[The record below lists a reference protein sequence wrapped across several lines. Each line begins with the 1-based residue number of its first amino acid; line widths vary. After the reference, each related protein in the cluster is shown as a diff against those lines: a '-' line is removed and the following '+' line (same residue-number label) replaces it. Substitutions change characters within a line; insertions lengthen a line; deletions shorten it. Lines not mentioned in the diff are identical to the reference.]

1 MRAYAA
7 AAPAAVAT
15 LPSAAPPLTPDAAAV
30 LSRAAADASRRR
42 HAHTTPLHA
51 AAALLSGPAPLL
63 RDACVA
69 GLASPHPLRCRA
81 LDLCFSVA
89 LDRLPTSTDLH
100 HQHHHAAAAAPP
112 LSNALAAALKRAYA
126 HHRRIGSGGVEAGDD
141 HRVGVPHLVLAILD
155 DPSVA
160 RVMREAS
167 FSSTAVKAAMLRSL
181 SDPAAP
187 DSGVYVSARV
197 MQRQA
202 AASHREEEVA
212 KVVEVLKRGKKRNPV
227 LVGDTADVDAVVQE
241 VVALIQRQRL
251 GNARVISFPREL
263 GDLVDMDRAELAAKI
278 RELGEAVRSA
288 ASSGG
293 GGVVVNLGN
302 LQWLVEER
310 CAGTGHQRQGEQQD
324 EKRRDVVLDTA
335 RAAVAEM
342 ARVLSQ
348 QHGEGEHRVWV
359 IGTATCATYLKCQ
372 VYHPALESEWDL
384 QAVPITPRPPP
395 PPPPLGLS
403 PSVGANRGILSSS
416 VEVLSTAMTAAT
428 MQRAPSLCSACVD
441 GYERERAEMASAER
455 APSCHA
461 EQPMS
466 QWLQIGTPSSARP
479 APDRAQERAREAD
492 ELRRRWRDRCAQ
504 LHSHGHGRPPPLV
517 TCSEWNG
524 ASILGNMQAAAPP
537 PVRPPV
543 QPRGAVDTDLALGL
557 AAASPAACE
566 TDDDKVLVRRLT
578 EAVRWQPEAA
588 AAVASTIAKARSGE
602 GRRRGAGANN
612 KQADAWVVFAGP
624 DAAGKRTMAE
634 ALSKSV
640 FGTGTVTVRLSAA
653 DTAGGGESA
662 VASCRGRTALDRVA
676 EAVRANPFRV
686 VVLDGAD
693 HADTVVLGAVARAVE
708 SGRLADSRGRDVA
721 LGSNIFVVIS
731 QWSPP
736 PDHLVTNSQEGDLPW
751 NMEHGT
757 RKRRP
762 EQELELELEGDRRT
776 TRARKDHSPREPLPL
791 PLDLNLSM
799 SDDHADAGVDD
810 SGGEGSRNS
819 SSDLTVEHDQDYG
832 HQPAPARCSSAPWNV
847 SELIRAVDGVVVFK
861 PVINSSEP
869 LKRSFSD
876 LMLPAAKLG
885 DVTGGGGWSSVHVD
899 EGLLD
904 RLAAGAVRTAAAAT
918 PLDAW
923 AGEVLCPSSLR
934 QFKRSLSTN
943 DVDGATVEGGG
954 GRRKGGEVFPMPVTV
969 DGN

>member
-7 AAPAAVAT
+7 AAPAVAT

-89 LDRLPTSTDLH
+89 LDRLPTSTEL
-100 HQHHHAAAAAPP
+100 QHHHDGGGGTFHAAAPP

-126 HHRRIGSGGVEAGDD
+126 HHRRIGSGGVEADD

-187 DSGVYVSARV
+187 DSGVYVNARV
-197 MQRQA
+197 MQRQ
-202 AASHREEEVA
+202 ASHREEEVA

-227 LVGDTADVDAVVQE
+227 LVGDTADVDAVLQE
-241 VVALIQRQRL
+241 VIALIQRQRL
-251 GNARVISFPREL
+251 GNARVISFPKEL
-263 GDLVDMDRAELAAKI
+263 GDLVDMDRAELVAKI
-278 RELGEAVRSA
+278 KDLGEVVKSA
-288 ASSGG
+288 LTSA
-293 GGVVVNLGN
+293 GVVVNLGN

-310 CAGTGHQRQGEQQD
+310 CAARQGEQHN
-324 EKRRDVVLDTA
+324 RRDVVLDTA

-348 QHGEGEHRVWV
+348 SGEGEHRVWV

-395 PPPPLGLS
+395 PPPPLGMS

-416 VEVLSTAMTAAT
+416 VEVLSTAMTAT
-428 MQRAPSLCSACVD
+428 MQRAPSLCNACVD
-441 GYERERAEMASAER
+441 GYERERSEMASADR
-455 APSCHA
+455 APCHA

-479 APDRAQERAREAD
+479 VDRAQEKAREAD
-492 ELRRRWRDRCAQ
+492 ELRRRWLDRCAQ
-504 LHSHGHGRPPPLV
+504 LHSHGRPPPLV

-524 ASILGNMQAAAPP
+524 ASILGNMQAPPPPP
-537 PVRPPV
+537 PVRLPV
-543 QPRGAVDTDLALGL
+543 QPKATVDTDLALGL
-557 AAASPAACE
+557 AAAGPACE
-566 TDDDKVLVRRLT
+566 TDDKLLARRLT

-588 AAVASTIAKARSGE
+588 AAVASTIAKARSG
-602 GRRRGAGANN
+602 GKRRGAGAN
-612 KQADAWVVFAGP
+612 KADAWVVFAGP
-624 DAAGKRTMAE
+624 DVVGKRNMAE

-640 FGTGTVTVRLSAA
+640 FGTGAVTVRLGCPPAR
-653 DTAGGGESA
+653 DDGGES
-662 VASCRGRTALDRVA
+662 VVSCRGRTALDRVA
-676 EAVRANPFRV
+676 EAIRANPFRV
-686 VVLDGAD
+686 VVLEGID
-693 HADTVVLGAVARAVE
+693 HADGVVHGSIVRGIE
-708 SGRLADSRGRDVA
+708 SGRLADSHGRDVA
-721 LGSNIFVVIS
+721 LGSNIFVVMS
-731 QWSPP
+731 QWSS
-736 PDHLVTNSQEGDLPW
+736 DHLRNSLEAAPLPDLPW
-751 NMEHGT
+751 CNLEHGT
-757 RKRRP
+757 GKRRA
-762 EQELELELEGDRRT
+762 EQELEGDRRT
-776 TRARKDHSPREPLPL
+776 RARKDHSAREPL

-799 SDDHADAGVDD
+799 SDDHIDAIDD

-819 SSDLTVEHDQDYG
+819 SSDLTVDHEQDYG
-832 HQPAPARCSSAPWNV
+832 QPAPARCSAPSNV
-847 SELIRAVDGVVVFK
+847 TELIKAVDGVVVFK
-861 PVINSSEP
+861 PVNSEP

-876 LMLPAAKLG
+876 LVPAKLG
-885 DVTGGGGWSSVHVD
+885 DITGGGGWPSVHVD
-899 EGLLD
+899 DGLLD
-904 RLAAGAVRTAAAAT
+904 RLAAGAVRTTAT
-918 PLDAW
+918 PALDAW
-923 AGEVLCPSSLR
+923 AGEVLCPSLR

-943 DVDGATVEGGG
+943 DVDGATVEGS

>member
-7 AAPAAVAT
+7 AAPAVAT

-89 LDRLPTSTDLH
+89 LDRLPTSTDLQ
-100 HQHHHAAAAAPP
+100 HQHNHDGFHAAAAPP

-126 HHRRIGSGGVEAGDD
+126 HHRRIGSGGVEADD

-187 DSGVYVSARV
+187 DSGVYVNAARV
-197 MQRQA
+197 MHRQA

-212 KVVEVLKRGKKRNPV
+212 KVVEVLKRSKKRNPV

-251 GNARVISFPREL
+251 GNARVVSFPREL
-263 GDLVDMDRAELAAKI
+263 GDLVDMDREELAARIK
-278 RELGEAVRSA
+278 ELGEAVRSA
-288 ASSGG
+288 SATA
-293 GGVVVNLGN
+293 GVVVNLGN

-310 CAGTGHQRQGEQQD
+310 CTGHQRQQGEQQD
-324 EKRRDVVLDTA
+324 KRRDVVLDTA

-342 ARVLSQ
+342 ARVLDHSSS
-348 QHGEGEHRVWV
+348 GEGEHRRVWV

-395 PPPPLGLS
+395 PPPLGLS

-428 MQRAPSLCSACVD
+428 MQRAPGLCNACVD

-455 APSCHA
+455 SAPCHA

-492 ELRRRWRDRCAQ
+492 ELRRRWLDRCAQ
-504 LHSHGHGRPPPLV
+504 LHTHGRPPPLV

-524 ASILGNMQAAAPP
+524 ASILGNMQAAAAPPPP

-543 QPRGAVDTDLALGL
+543 QPKSTVDTDLALGL
-557 AAASPAACE
+557 AAASPVCE
-566 TDDDKVLVRRLT
+566 ADEKVLVIRLT

-588 AAVASTIAKARSGE
+588 AAVASTIAKAKSGE
-602 GRRRGAGANN
+602 RRRRGAGANN
-612 KQADAWVVFAGP
+612 KADAWVVFAGP

-640 FGTGTVTVRLSAA
+640 FGTGTVTVRLGSPAA
-653 DTAGGGESA
+653 GDDGGES

-693 HADTVVLGAVARAVE
+693 HADAVVLGAIVRAVE

-721 LGSNIFVVIS
+721 LGSNIFVVMS
-731 QWSPP
+731 QRSPS
-736 PDHLVTNSQEGDLPW
+736 PDHLIRNSEEAAAQHLPDFPW
-751 NMEHGT
+751 NVEHGSG
-757 RKRRP
+757 KRRP
-762 EQELELELEGDRRT
+762 EQELEGDRRT
-776 TRARKDHSPREPLPL
+776 KARKDHSPRQPL

-799 SDDHADAGVDD
+799 SDDHIDAVDD

-819 SSDLTVEHDQDYG
+819 SSDLTVEHDQEYG
-832 HQPAPARCSSAPWNV
+832 QPAPARCSSAPSNV
-847 SELIRAVDGVVVFK
+847 YSELIKAVDGVVVFK
-861 PVINSSEP
+861 PVNSEP

-876 LMLPAAKLG
+876 LIPPAATKFG
-885 DVTGGGGWSSVHVD
+885 DVKGGAWPSVHVD

-904 RLAAGAVRTAAAAT
+904 RLAAGAVRTTAGA

-923 AGEVLCPSSLR
+923 AGEVLCPSLR

-943 DVDGATVEGGG
+943 DVDGAAVEGS
-954 GRRKGGEVFPMPVTV
+954 GRRKGGEMFPLPVAV
-969 DGN
+969 DGR

>member
-7 AAPAAVAT
+7 APAVAT
-15 LPSAAPPLTPDAAAV
+15 LPSAAPPMTPDAAAV

-89 LDRLPTSTDLH
+89 LDRLPTSTEL
-100 HQHHHAAAAAPP
+100 QHHDGGAFHAAAPP

-126 HHRRIGSGGVEAGDD
+126 HHRRIGSGGVEADD

-167 FSSTAVKAAMLRSL
+167 FSSTAAKAAMLRSL

-187 DSGVYVSARV
+187 DSGVYVNARV

-202 AASHREEEVA
+202 SHREEDVA

-227 LVGDTADVDAVVQE
+227 LVGDTVDVDAVVQE
-241 VVALIQRQRL
+241 VVTLIQRQRL
-251 GNARVISFPREL
+251 GNARVISFPKEF
-263 GDLVDMDRAELAAKI
+263 GDLVDMDRAELIAKI
-278 RELGEAVRSA
+278 KELGEVVTS
-288 ASSGG
+288 ASSSA
-293 GGVVVNLGN
+293 GVVVNLGN

-310 CAGTGHQRQGEQQD
+310 CAAHQGEQD
-324 EKRRDVVLDTA
+324 KRRDVVLDTA

-342 ARVLSQ
+342 ASVLNQS
-348 QHGEGEHRVWV
+348 GEGEHRVWV

-416 VEVLSTAMTAAT
+416 VEVLSTAMTAT
-428 MQRAPSLCSACVD
+428 MPRAPSLCNACVD

-455 APSCHA
+455 APCHA

-479 APDRAQERAREAD
+479 VDRAQEKAREAD

-504 LHSHGHGRPPPLV
+504 LHSHGRPPLV

-524 ASILGNMQAAAPP
+524 ASILGNVQTPPP
-537 PVRPPV
+537 PVRPLV
-543 QPRGAVDTDLALGL
+543 QPRGTVDTDLALGL
-557 AAASPAACE
+557 AAARPACE
-566 TDDDKVLVRRLT
+566 TDDKVLVRRFT

-588 AAVASTIAKARSGE
+588 AAVASAIAKAKSGE
-602 GRRRGAGANN
+602 GKRRGAGA
-612 KQADAWVVFAGP
+612 KADAWVVFAGP
-624 DAAGKRTMAE
+624 DVVGKRNMAE

-640 FGTGTVTVRLSAA
+640 FGTGAVTVRLGCPP
-653 DTAGGGESA
+653 AGDDGES
-662 VASCRGRTALDRVA
+662 VVSCRGRTALDRVA
-676 EAVRANPFRV
+676 EAIRANPFRV
-686 VVLDGAD
+686 VVLDGVD
-693 HADTVVLGAVARAVE
+693 HADNVVHGSIIRAIE
-708 SGRLADSRGRDVA
+708 SGRLADSHGRDVA
-721 LGSNIFVVIS
+721 LGSNIFVVMS
-731 QWSPP
+731 QWSSPS
-736 PDHLVTNSQEGDLPW
+736 PDHLRNSQEAVPLPDLPW
-751 NMEHGT
+751 NPEHGT
-757 RKRRP
+757 GKRRP
-762 EQELELELEGDRRT
+762 EQELEGEEDRRR
-776 TRARKDHSPREPLPL
+776 TRARKDSAREPL

-799 SDDHADAGVDD
+799 SDDHIDAIDD

-832 HQPAPARCSSAPWNV
+832 HPAPARCPAPSNV
-847 SELIRAVDGVVVFK
+847 SELIKAVDGVVVFK
-861 PVINSSEP
+861 PVNLEP

-876 LMLPAAKLG
+876 LVPAKSG
-885 DVTGGGGWSSVHVD
+885 DITGGGWPSVHID
-899 EGLLD
+899 DGLLA
-904 RLAAGAVRTAAAAT
+904 RLAAAAGAVRTTAT

-923 AGEVLCPSSLR
+923 AGEVLCPSLR

-943 DVDGATVEGGG
+943 DVDGATVEGSG
-954 GRRKGGEVFPMPVTV
+954 GRRKGGEVFPMPVAV

>member
-7 AAPAAVAT
+7 AAPAVAT

-51 AAALLSGPAPLL
+51 AAALLSGPAPLI

-89 LDRLPTSTDLH
+89 LDRLPTSTDLQ
-100 HQHHHAAAAAPP
+100 HQHNHDGFHAAAAPP

-126 HHRRIGSGGVEAGDD
+126 HHRRIGSGGVEADD

-181 SDPAAP
+181 SDPAAS
-187 DSGVYVSARV
+187 DSGVYVNAARV
-197 MQRQA
+197 MHRQA
-202 AASHREEEVA
+202 AASHREKEVA
-212 KVVEVLKRGKKRNPV
+212 KVVEVLKRSKKRNPV

-251 GNARVISFPREL
+251 GNARVVSFPREL
-263 GDLVDMDRAELAAKI
+263 GDLVDMDREELAPRIK
-278 RELGEAVRSA
+278 ELGEAVRSA
-288 ASSGG
+288 SATA
-293 GGVVVNLGN
+293 GVVVNLGN

-310 CAGTGHQRQGEQQD
+310 CTGHQHQQGEQQD
-324 EKRRDVVLDTA
+324 KRRDVVLDTA

-342 ARVLSQ
+342 ARFLDHSSS
-348 QHGEGEHRVWV
+348 GEGEHRRVWV

-395 PPPPLGLS
+395 PPPLGLS

-428 MQRAPSLCSACVD
+428 MQRAPSLCNACVD

-455 APSCHA
+455 SAPCHA

-479 APDRAQERAREAD
+479 APDRAQDKAREAD
-492 ELRRRWRDRCAQ
+492 KLRRRWLDRCAQ
-504 LHSHGHGRPPPLV
+504 MHSHGRPPPLV

-524 ASILGNMQAAAPP
+524 ASILGNMQAPPPPPP

-557 AAASPAACE
+557 AAVTPACE
-566 TDDDKVLVRRLT
+566 TDDKVLVRRLT
-578 EAVRWQPEAA
+578 EAVRWQTEAA
-588 AAVASTIAKARSGE
+588 AAVASTIAKAKSGE
-602 GRRRGAGANN
+602 SRRRGAGGNN
-612 KQADAWVVFAGP
+612 KADTWVVFAGP
-624 DAAGKRTMAE
+624 DAAGKRSMAE

-640 FGTGTVTVRLSAA
+640 FGTGAVTVRLGSPAA
-653 DTAGGGESA
+653 GDDGGESMSF
-662 VASCRGRTALDRVA
+662 ASCRGQTALDRVA
-676 EAVRANPFRV
+676 ETVRANPFRV

-693 HADTVVLGAVARAVE
+693 HADAVVLGAIVRAAE

-721 LGSNIFVVIS
+721 LGSNIFVVMS
-731 QWSPP
+731 QWSPS
-736 PDHLVTNSQEGDLPW
+736 PDHSRNSQPLRDLPW
-751 NMEHGT
+751 NVEHGNG
-757 RKRRP
+757 KRRP
-762 EQELELELEGDRRT
+762 EQELEGDRRT
-776 TRARKDHSPREPLPL
+776 RPRKDHSAREPL

-799 SDDHADAGVDD
+799 SDDHIDAVDD

-819 SSDLTVEHDQDYG
+819 SSDLTVEHDQEYG
-832 HQPAPARCSSAPWNV
+832 QPAPARCLSAPSNV
-847 SELIRAVDGVVVFK
+847 YSELIKAVDGVVVFK
-861 PVINSSEP
+861 PVNSEP

-876 LMLPAAKLG
+876 LIPPAATKFG
-885 DVTGGGGWSSVHVD
+885 DVKGGAWPSVHVD

-904 RLAAGAVRTAAAAT
+904 RLAAGAVRTAVAA

-923 AGEVLCPSSLR
+923 AGEVLCPSLR

-943 DVDGATVEGGG
+943 DVDGAAVEGS
-954 GRRKGGEVFPMPVTV
+954 GRRKGGEMFPMPVTV
-969 DGN
+969 DGS

>member
-1 MRAYAA
+1 MRSAYAA
-7 AAPAAVAT
+7 ASPAAVAT
-15 LPSAAPPLTPDAAAV
+15 LPSAAPPLTPDAATV

-89 LDRLPTSTDLH
+89 LDRLPTSTDL
-100 HQHHHAAAAAPP
+100 QHHHDGGFHAAAPP

-126 HHRRIGSGGVEAGDD
+126 HHRRIGSGGVEADD

-187 DSGVYVSARV
+187 DSGVFVNARV
-197 MQRQA
+197 MQQRQ

-212 KVVEVLKRGKKRNPV
+212 KVVEVLKRSTKRNPV

-241 VVALIQRQRL
+241 VLTLIQRQRL
-251 GNARVISFPREL
+251 GNARVVSFPKDS
-263 GDLVDMDRAELAAKI
+263 GDLVGMDRAELIAKI
-278 RELGEAVRSA
+278 KELGEVVRSA
-288 ASSGG
+288 SATA
-293 GGVVVNLGN
+293 GVVINLGN

-310 CAGTGHQRQGEQQD
+310 CPAAASANHGEQA
-324 EKRRDVVLDTA
+324 ERRDVVLDTA

-342 ARVLSQ
+342 ARVLKNQS
-348 QHGEGEHRVWV
+348 GEGEHRVWV
-359 IGTATCATYLKCQ
+359 IGTATCATYMKFQ
-372 VYHPALESEWDL
+372 VYHSALETEWDL

-395 PPPPLGLS
+395 PPTPPPLGLS
-403 PSVGANRGILSSS
+403 PSVGVNRGILSSS
-416 VEVLSTAMTAAT
+416 VEVLSTAMTAT
-428 MQRAPSLCSACVD
+428 MPRAPSLCNACAD
-441 GYERERAEMASAER
+441 GYERERAEMMSSAER
-455 APSCHA
+455 GAPCHA

-479 APDRAQERAREAD
+479 VVDRAQDKAREAD
-492 ELRRRWRDRCAQ
+492 ELRRQWRDRCTQ
-504 LHSHGHGRPPPLV
+504 LHSHGRPPLV

-524 ASILGNMQAAAPP
+524 ATILGNMQAA

-543 QPRGAVDTDLALGL
+543 QLQPRGTMVDTDLALGL
-557 AAASPAACE
+557 AAAARPPASCE
-566 TDDDKVLVRRLT
+566 TDEDDKVLTRRLT

-588 AAVASTIAKARSGE
+588 AAVASTIAKAKSGE
-602 GRRRGAGANN
+602 AKRRSSAA
-612 KQADAWVVFAGP
+612 KADAWVLFAGGP
-624 DAAGKRTMAE
+624 DVVGKRNMAE

-640 FGTGTVTVRLSAA
+640 FGTGTVTVHLGCSPPV
-653 DTAGGGESA
+653 AGAGDDD
-662 VASCRGRTALDRVA
+662 VVSCRGRTALDRLA
-676 EAVRANPFRV
+676 EAIRANPFRV
-686 VVLDGAD
+686 VVLDGVD
-693 HADTVVLGAVARAVE
+693 HADTVVRGSIVRAVE
-708 SGRLADSRGRDVA
+708 SGRLSDSHGRDVA
-721 LGSNIFVVIS
+721 LGSNIFVVMS
-731 QWSPP
+731 QWSPS
-736 PDHLVTNSQEGDLPW
+736 PDNLIMKSSQDLPW
-751 NMEHGT
+751 NLEH
-757 RKRRP
+757 RKRKP
-762 EQELELELEGDRRT
+762 EQELEDDRRT
-776 TRARKDHSPREPLPL
+776 RARRDHSGRELPL

-799 SDDHADAGVDD
+799 SDDHTDAIDD

-832 HQPAPARCSSAPWNV
+832 HNLAQDRCSTAAPLNV
-847 SELIRAVDGVVVFK
+847 SDLIRAVDGVVVFK
-861 PVINSSEP
+861 PVNSSDQQP

-876 LMLPAAKLG
+876 MAPAKSG
-885 DVTGGGGWSSVHVD
+885 DITGGGGWPLSAHVD
-899 EGLLD
+899 ESFLLD
-904 RLAAGAVRTAAAAT
+904 RLAAAAAAAGGAART
-918 PLDAW
+918 TTTATTAMDAW
-923 AGEVLCPSSLR
+923 AAEVLCPSSLR

-954 GRRKGGEVFPMPVTV
+954 RRKGGGEVFHMPVTV
-969 DGN
+969 DGS